1 MSRQNVC
8 VAWAVALAAGLV
20 CILVFNAESA
30 HATAGGWGV
39 GTLSAVKTDNL
50 TAQEANGPEYQNV
63 PCSYQTAYKKAIITG
78 GWNSYI
84 GDGSWQACV
93 SPAADGQFL
102 DSGFKSYGAK
112 STSFLAVDSINRT
125 IADSFHVLHA
135 PYSNRL
141 AMVSNVDRSLHIVDD
156 YRTVFVRPTYDWAGN
171 LYYISDGNTGY
182 VLKDENSK
190 PISVGSGRIAFSG
203 NAQWMIVEV
212 NSRSYVRINLESGQH
227 EVLPF
232 APYVYDMYAM
242 AAAISNDGRYVAVYK
257 HYDGLYVYDLA
268 RCQADKGWFVSRDC
282 QFTRYPYSILK
293 SMFGYVRNIS
303 MRGMR
308 FESNYRLSA
317 VVAADL
323 GNNSWEYSKWRLSVP
338 GVEIPQT
345 YMAMGD
351 SFSSGEG
358 AGNYTE
364 ATNFFADAGN
374 YNLCHQSR
382 QAYPEALG
390 SMLDFAWYD
399 TIACSGSKLK
409 DLIYN
414 SKNPDIDYVSKG
426 ASLAIDPD
434 SSMIEHARISARPG
448 YIPQLSI
455 IKQHKPTVSTLTIG
469 GNDIGFGSIVV
480 ACVIQANCYSNR
492 DSREAVADSIAAKI
506 PELARTYSVVR
517 ENMSGTNPRLYV
529 LGYPKLFNEENICL
543 NFMGQPERRFAN
555 SMVEYLNESIRLAA
569 MKAGV
574 FYVDVSDTFA
584 KSDLGDS
591 RLCGD
596 TSRAVNGL
604 VVDTKDTSLRQP
616 IMKYLST
623 SFHPNY
629 LGHLLIAKSV
639 YDQTASMT
647 SAMPSPV
654 KMSDNIRP
662 NAELYTKLVGD
673 SKNQLSDSIDREI
686 IPGMTTTQPLT
697 AGAAFSVTLN
707 LVESLSLPAIA
718 NLFTV
723 QFHSDPVT
731 FDQPLL
737 VSADGQTATGN
748 YTVPADTPPGV
759 HSVHVV
765 YTDVAG
771 QQHDLQQFVM
781 VVASEDD
788 YNGNGIPNSQ
798 ESCVFGK
805 TLGVDEDQD
814 GLNDLCDPEIV
825 REESPAVNDDASG
838 SSIDDSGVTPKP
850 EDDSHSPTPGAQP
863 AIQSLVLG
871 SLVERGRG
879 IGLSSTDTYSA
890 VLDIGTVY
898 QGESS
903 GLKTDSSHEGLLST
917 NKSLHKKS
925 NIPSEPIAI
934 SNNSDKWWPWTVGC
948 MGAVLAI
955 SFGLIVTRRRNI

>member
-1 MSRQNVC
+1 MSRQNVS

-20 CILVFNAESA
+20 CFLGFGVESA
-30 HATAGGWGV
+30 EATADGWEIGAV
-39 GTLSAVKTDNL
+39 SAVKIGNIEPL
-50 TAQEANGPEYQNV
+50 EATGPEYQNV

-93 SPAADGQFL
+93 SPATNGLFMGN
-102 DSGFKSYGAK
+102 GFKSYGTK
-112 STSFLAVDSINRT
+112 YTSFLGVDSTNWT
-125 IADSFHVLHA
+125 ISDTFQVLHA

-141 AMVSNVDRSLHIVDD
+141 AMVSNVDKSLHIVDD
-156 YRTVFVRPTYDWAGN
+156 YRTAFVRPTYDWAGN

-182 VLKDENSK
+182 VLRDEKSK
-190 PISVGSGRIAFSG
+190 PVSASSGGIAFSN
-203 NAQWMIVEV
+203 NAQWMIVELRG
-212 NSRSYVRINLESGQH
+212 SSYVRINLGSGQY

-232 APYVYDMYAM
+232 VSYVNDTYAK
-242 AAAISNDGRYVAVYK
+242 AAAVSNDGRYVAMYK
-257 HYDGLYVYDLA
+257 HNDGLYVYDLTS
-268 RCQADKGWFVSRDC
+268 CQAEKGWLVSRDC

-293 SMFGYVRNIS
+293 SMFGYVRDIS
-303 MRGMR
+303 MRGVR
-308 FESNYRLSA
+308 FESNYQLSA
-317 VVAADL
+317 VVAANI
-323 GNNSWEYSKWRLSVP
+323 GSNRWEYSKWRVSVP
-338 GVEIPQT
+338 DVEIPQT

-358 AGNYTE
+358 VGNYTE
-364 ATNFFADAGN
+364 ATNFYADAGN

-382 QAYPEALG
+382 QAYPETLG
-390 SMLDFAWYD
+390 RMLNFAWYD
-399 TIACSGSKLK
+399 SIACSGSKMK
-409 DLIYN
+409 DVIYTYDDKHY
-414 SKNPDIDYVSKG
+414 SKKG
-426 ASLAIDPD
+426 DPKALDPD
-434 SSMIEHARISARPG
+434 SNIVEHARISARPG

-506 PELARTYSVVR
+506 PELARTYAVVR

-814 GLNDLCDPEIV
+814 GIDDLCDTEIV
-825 REESPAVNDDASG
+825 LVAPPTDDSQGG
-838 SSIDDSGVTPKP
+838 SSGEDFGVTPKP
-850 EDDSHSPTPGAQP
+850 EDTSSQSASGAQP
-863 AIQSLVLG
+863 TVSPIVLG
-871 SLVERGRG
+871 SMVEQGHRVDSLP
-879 IGLSSTDTYSA
+879 IGTYSVAIDSGA
-890 VLDIGTVY
+890 VYPGD
-898 QGESS
+898 SS
-903 GLKTDSSHEGLLST
+903 GLKSDKPHNGLPSVNKQLSQKSDKSS
-917 NKSLHKKS
+917 K
-925 NIPSEPIAI
+925 PIAVSNDPYSAGLWVI
-934 SNNSDKWWPWTVGC
+934 SGMS
-948 MGAVLAI
+948 AVLVVGIGIIA
-955 SFGLIVTRRRNI
+955 SRRCNT